1 MGSAFSIAKLVPRTR
16 RPSCCCTAIRHL
28 RACSKIQA
36 DLFWSYQTNVASYPI
51 WQAWMRQHEPPVL
64 VVWGRYDPS
73 FTVDGAAAYKQ
84 AVSDAE
90 VHILDAGHF
99 ALDEKL
105 DDIAALIRGFLSR
118 QPPPFGTSN

>member
-1 MGSAFSIAKLVPRTR
+1 MLS
-16 RPSCCCTAIRHL
+16 RPGQRQ
-28 RACSKIQA
+28 IQA
-36 DLFWSYQTNVASYPI
+36 DLFWSYQTNVASYPT
-51 WQAWMRQHEPPVL
+51 WQAWMRQNKPPML

-84 AVSDAE
+84 AVPDAE

-118 QPPPFGTSN
+118 QPPPFGISN